1 MSTSPSARSRARKAD
16 QPLGASGRH
25 TVPAGHYLLRLFM
38 AGNGVNSRKA
48 LTNLRSLC
56 QEHLEGRYTIETV
69 DVVQD
74 FEAAVENNIL
84 VTPALIL
91 VAPLPRVVVLGNLSD
106 LPTVLAALRVSEG
119 DA

>member
-1 MSTSPSARSRARKAD
+1 MSKSPPAKPRARKA
-16 QPLGASGRH
+16 QR
-25 TVPAGHYLLRLFM
+25 GHYLLRLFM
-38 AGNGVNSRKA
+38 AGNGANSQKA
-48 LTNLRSLC
+48 LANLRSLC

-74 FEAAVENNIL
+74 FEAAVKDNIL

-119 DA
+119 DS

>member
-1 MSTSPSARSRARKAD
+1 MSKSPLAKPRARKA
-16 QPLGASGRH
+16 QR
-25 TVPAGHYLLRLFM
+25 GHYLLRLFM
-38 AGNGVNSRKA
+38 AGNGANSQKA
-48 LTNLRSLC
+48 LANLRSLC

-74 FEAAVENNIL
+74 FEAAVKHNIL

-106 LPTVLAALRVSEG
+106 LPTVLAALRLSVG
-119 DA
+119 DR